1 MGQTQKYGLRY
12 PENDGYVRE
21 TASYIKNLAEDVEN
35 KMPQGGSGGG
45 DTLPI
50 GAILPFSSDTIP
62 NGWLLCDG
70 SIVEQ
75 AEYPELFEVIGT
87 TYGHYSKTDFK
98 LPDLRRQSGSRK
110 KYCSR
115 HRKSRYRF
123 QRIR

>member
-1 MGQTQKYGLRY
+1 MSNIKISELTEATEAN
-12 PENDGYVRE
+12 ENDLLMIIQNG
-21 TASYIKNLAEDVEN
+21 EN
-35 KMPQGGSGGG
+35 KKIKASKVGTGKAGGG

-98 LPDLRRQSGSRK
+98 LPDLRRQSGSR
-110 KYCSR
+110 
-115 HRKSRYRF
+115 
-123 QRIR
+123 